1 MELRRGGFTVVE
13 LLVAMLVLAVAIVT
27 MAGLMTQTR
36 RMQGLAYSRAE
47 LTTLGESKLE
57 ELRAAAVAVSTPP
70 ASLTAGGSLTAD
82 VAGKSDETTSAS
94 GRRYRRRWLV
104 AAGPEGSVQVTL
116 RVMPSR
122 SSLHELSQLDFNTII
137 LIGE

>member
-1 MELRRGGFTVVE
+1 MDARRDGFTIVE

-27 MAGLMTQTR
+27 MAGLMSQSR
-36 RMQGLAYSRAE
+36 RMQALANSRAE
-47 LTTLGESKLE
+47 LTTLAESKFE
-57 ELRAAAVAVSTPP
+57 ELRAAAAGAGTAP
-70 ASLTAGGSLTAD
+70 ASLTAGGSLTSD
-82 VAGKSDETTSAS
+82 VLGKWDETTSAS

-116 RVMPSR
+116 RIQPSS

-137 LIGE
+137 LVGE